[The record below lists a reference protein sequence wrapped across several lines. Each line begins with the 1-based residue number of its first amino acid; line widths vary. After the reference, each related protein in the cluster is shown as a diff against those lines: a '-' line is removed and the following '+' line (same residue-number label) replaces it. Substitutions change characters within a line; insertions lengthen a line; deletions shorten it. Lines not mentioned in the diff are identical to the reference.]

1 MRKILFT
8 PGIDF
13 DRIAKT
19 LFIQNLWKSKEVI
32 YRRTNRAESRNKNF

>member
-1 MRKILFT
+1 MTVFPQNTREKNCRFT

-19 LFIQNLWKSKEVI
+19 LFILEFMEIKGGDLQKCK
-32 YRRTNRAESRNKNF
+32 